1 VRAHYDLGNELFALF
16 LDETMTYSTGIFATP
31 ATTLAEAQH
40 EKLDGICRRLALAP
54 GLNVLDIGGGWGSF
68 AIHAAT
74 VYGCRVRSIT
84 LSAAQQALARERVR
98 AAGLDAL
105 VDVRL
110 CDYRE
115 VEGRFDR
122 IVSIEMLEAIGFE
135 QWRSFFRACDHLL
148 AADGRMFLQTSTYP
162 DGDFDAY
169 RTGVDWIRTHVFPG
183 GLLASL
189 REIRAVLEHE
199 TALRLAS
206 LEHVGLHY
214 VETLRCW
221 RERYRQ
227 NLPAIRRLGFD
238 DSFRRKWDLYLA
250 MCEAAFAV
258 GRLDTLRV
266 VLDQS
271 GTPLATSS

>member
-1 VRAHYDLGNELFALF
+1 
-16 LDETMTYSTGIFATP
+16 YSTGIFATP

-98 AAGLDAL
+98 AAGLEAL
-105 VDVRL
+105 VDVHL

-135 QWRSFFRACDHLL
+135 QWRSFFRACDQLL
-148 AADGRMFLQTSTYP
+148 AADGRMFLQTS
-162 DGDFDAY
+162 
-169 RTGVDWIRTHVFPG
+169 
-183 GLLASL
+183 
-189 REIRAVLEHE
+189 
-199 TALRLAS
+199 
-206 LEHVGLHY
+206 
-214 VETLRCW
+214 
-221 RERYRQ
+221 
-227 NLPAIRRLGFD
+227 
-238 DSFRRKWDLYLA
+238 
-250 MCEAAFAV
+250 
-258 GRLDTLRV
+258 
-266 VLDQS
+266 
-271 GTPLATSS
+271 